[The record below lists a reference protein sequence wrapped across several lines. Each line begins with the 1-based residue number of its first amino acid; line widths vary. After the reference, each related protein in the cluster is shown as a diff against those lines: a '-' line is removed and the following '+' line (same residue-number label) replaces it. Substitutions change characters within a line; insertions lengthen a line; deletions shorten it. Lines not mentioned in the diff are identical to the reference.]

1 MKKPIVGITMGDPAG
16 VGPEIDVKAL
26 LRREVY
32 EKCSPLIVGDA
43 KIIERAVKMFSETV
57 QVHPVKRVEDC
68 RFEYGTIDVFDLGV
82 LDHTPF
88 EIRKE
93 SAACGEA
100 AFRAVDTVI
109 ALAMEKKIDATVTAP
124 INKAAIQMAGH
135 HYSGHTEIY
144 AEKTGTEHY
153 TMLLAHGNLRV
164 VHVCTHVSLRE
175 ACDRCKKERVYEV
188 IRLADKACRAMG
200 IPSPRVGVS
209 GLNPHAGEN
218 GLFGRE
224 EIEEIQPAVEQAARE
239 GICVEG
245 PLPPDSIFPKALSG
259 LYDIVVAMYHD
270 QGHIPIKCA
279 GFTWKPG
286 EKASI
291 SGVNI
296 TFGLPIIRV
305 SVDHGTAFDI
315 AWNKMADETSLLEA
329 IEYAVRIAGSES
341 GI

>member
-1 MKKPIVGITMGDPAG
+1 MKKPVVGITMGDPAG
-16 VGPEIDVKAL
+16 VGPEIVIKSLSRKDV
-26 LRREVY
+26 Y
-32 EKCSPLIVGDA
+32 DQCSPLAVGDA
-43 KIIERAVKMFSETV
+43 KIFDRAAKLLGGTV
-57 QVHPVKRVEDC
+57 QIHPVHRVEDC
-68 RFEYGTIDVFDLGV
+68 LFEYGTIDVFDLGI
-82 LDHTPF
+82 LDDIPF
-88 EIRKE
+88 ETGKE
-93 SAACGEA
+93 SAACGDA
-100 AFRAVDTVI
+100 AFQAVTSVI
-109 ALAMEKKIDATVTAP
+109 SLAMQKKIDATVTAP
-124 INKAAIQMAGH
+124 LNKAAIQMAGH

-144 AEKTGTEHY
+144 AEQTGTQHY

-164 VHVCTHVSLRE
+164 VHVSTHVSLRE

-188 IRLADKACRAMG
+188 IRLADQACRAMG
-200 IPSPRVGVS
+200 IESPRVGVS
-209 GLNPHAGEN
+209 GLNPHAGEG

-224 EIEEIQPAVEQAARE
+224 EIEEICPAVEQAVRE
-239 GICVEG
+239 GIRAEG

-279 GFTWKPG
+279 GFTWNPG

-315 AWNKMADETSLLEA
+315 AWKNQADETSLLEA
-329 IEYAVRIAGSES
+329 ITYAVRIAQSENK
-341 GI
+341 